1 MPDSNT
7 LTQQISALFREKLHL
22 QVPSPDTDLID
33 TGLVDSLTFVEF
45 LAQLEQE
52 FGVHLSL
59 DDLELDRFRTVT
71 RIAAFVATK
80 SRNGSTLSRQE

>member
-7 LTQQISALFREKLHL
+7 LAQQISALFSEKLHL
-22 QVPSPDTDLID
+22 QVPSSDTDLID
-33 TGLVDSLTFVEF
+33 TGLVDSLSFVEF

-71 RIAAFVATK
+71 SIAAFVASK
-80 SRNGSTLSRQE
+80 SRNGATPSLRE

>member
-7 LTQQISALFREKLHL
+7 LAQQISALFSEKLHL

-33 TGLVDSLTFVEF
+33 TGLVDSLSFVEF

-71 RIAAFVATK
+71 SIAAFVASK
-80 SRNGSTLSRQE
+80 ARNGATPSLRD

>member
-7 LTQQISALFREKLHL
+7 LAQQISSLFAEKLHL
-22 QVPSPDTDLID
+22 QVPSLDTELID
-33 TGLVDSLTFVEF
+33 TGLVDSLTFVGF

-52 FGVHLSL
+52 FGIQLSL
-59 DDLELDRFRTVT
+59 QDLELDRFRTVR

-80 SRNGSTLSRQE
+80 SRNGVTVKE